1 MTVPLS
7 RLEWAEMRQDHIDA
21 YIEEHPL
28 PRDLAT
34 WKKQAR
40 AIIAIEKAKI
50 VGQRRITED
59 WE

>member
-1 MTVPLS
+1 MTEPLS
-7 RLEWAEMRQDHIDA
+7 RIEWCEWRQDQIDA

-28 PRDLAT
+28 PRELAT

-40 AIIAIEKAKI
+40 AIIVMEKAKI

-59 WE
+59 W